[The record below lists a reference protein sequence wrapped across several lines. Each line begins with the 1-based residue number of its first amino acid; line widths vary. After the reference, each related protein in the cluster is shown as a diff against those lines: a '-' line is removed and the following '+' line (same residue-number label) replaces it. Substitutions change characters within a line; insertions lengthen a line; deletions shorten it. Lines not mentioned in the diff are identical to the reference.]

1 MRVVIAGGR
10 SRADYLMGALA
21 ETVDTVVAINDDRR
35 FCEYLS
41 SRHDGTVIWGN
52 GMKLAVLEEAG
63 VAGFDAIVALTG
75 LDADNLA
82 ICQVAKK
89 FLGIRIQL
97 CIVSNPENTAIFRQL
112 GVTAAISAT
121 ATLAQAIRGAL
132 ELPDPA
138 DAKASGRGG
147 GGRRCGRGRQR
158 RRGRRR
164 RHRRRRGRPRCP
176 LALPL
181 DSGLV
186 APLGKRAP
194 VTVMGKTRGD
204 NLAAAI
210 ALGEPGGERSGP
222 GPLLARYVGV
232 AVMFVG
238 LAGLAPLA
246 VLPAYPDEVALAPCF
261 IFPGIGAAMAGYLV
275 YFASPDPAPGARL
288 TRGQAAACTVL
299 VWVLAIA
306 VYALPYVA
314 AGLLSPVQAVFESTS
329 GLTTTGL
336 SVVDVDTCPAIF
348 LFHRSL
354 TCYLGGVGLVLILT
368 CVVTQ
373 TGGLGVY
380 NAEGHTDHL
389 LPSAAKTARMILL
402 IYNGLI
408 IAGAVA
414 YWAAGMTPF
423 DAINISMCAVPTGGF
438 ATHGESIA
446 YWNSPVIEA
455 ITIVLMV
462 AGGTNF
468 LLLFLLLRGKL
479 KAFLTHIETPLYFG
493 TIAVM
498 ALVVAGF
505 FLGQGVSG
513 DGAEALRQGTFQV
526 VSILTSTGFQT
537 IPSFAD
543 LGPAL
548 LFLFGLLMLVGAE
561 ARSTSGGIK
570 LYRVAVAS
578 LGLGHDLH
586 ERYGNKRHVTSIKI
600 NRFGKRS
607 VLTEVDVAEAQT
619 YVVLYLLL
627 CAAGAFA
634 LILCGATLQEAVFD
648 FVSCLGSTGVGTGF
662 LGAESGPAPL
672 LIGSAGMLLGR
683 LEIIPL
689 FMGVGTLASLIRKGV
704 RHGR

>member
-1 MRVVIAGGR
+1 MRVVIVGGR

-132 ELPDPA
+132 SFPTPSARRPGPPRRRPSLRPRPA
-138 DAKASGRGG
+138 TAKGTAPMAPPTTRKTPVPPRPSARFWARGTTWGKSAGDRHGKDARRQPCAGHRPGRA
-147 GGRRCGRGRQR
+147 GRRAL
-158 RRGRRR
+158 
-164 RHRRRRGRPRCP
+164 RPR
-176 LALPL
+176 A
-181 DSGLV
+181 
-186 APLGKRAP
+186 
-194 VTVMGKTRGD
+194 
-204 NLAAAI
+204 
-210 ALGEPGGERSGP
+210 
-222 GPLLARYVGV
+222 LLARYVGV

-336 SVVDVDTCPAIF
+336 SVVDVDACPAIF

-354 TCYLGGVGLVLILT
+354 TCY
-368 CVVTQ
+368 
-373 TGGLGVY
+373 
-380 NAEGHTDHL
+380 
-389 LPSAAKTARMILL
+389 P
-402 IYNGLI
+402 
-408 IAGAVA
+408 AV
-414 YWAAGMTPF
+414 WG
-423 DAINISMCAVPTGGF
+423 SC
-438 ATHGESIA
+438 SS
-446 YWNSPVIEA
+446 SPA
-455 ITIVLMV
+455 W
-462 AGGTNF
+462 
-468 LLLFLLLRGKL
+468 
-479 KAFLTHIETPLYFG
+479 
-493 TIAVM
+493 
-498 ALVVAGF
+498 
-505 FLGQGVSG
+505 
-513 DGAEALRQGTFQV
+513 
-526 VSILTSTGFQT
+526 
-537 IPSFAD
+537 
-543 LGPAL
+543 
-548 LFLFGLLMLVGAE
+548 
-561 ARSTSGGIK
+561 
-570 LYRVAVAS
+570 
-578 LGLGHDLH
+578 
-586 ERYGNKRHVTSIKI
+586 
-600 NRFGKRS
+600 
-607 VLTEVDVAEAQT
+607 
-619 YVVLYLLL
+619 
-627 CAAGAFA
+627 
-634 LILCGATLQEAVFD
+634 
-648 FVSCLGSTGVGTGF
+648 
-662 LGAESGPAPL
+662 
-672 LIGSAGMLLGR
+672 
-683 LEIIPL
+683 
-689 FMGVGTLASLIRKGV
+689 
-704 RHGR
+704 